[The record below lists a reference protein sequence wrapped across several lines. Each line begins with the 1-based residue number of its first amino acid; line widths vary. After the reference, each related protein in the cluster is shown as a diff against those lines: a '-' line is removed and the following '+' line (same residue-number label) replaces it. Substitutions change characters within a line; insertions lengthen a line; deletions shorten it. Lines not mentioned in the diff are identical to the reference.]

1 MRAANLMPRFAVAT
15 GVSFVMFCARLPA
28 QDLEPR
34 AYSNSP
40 IGLHFVL
47 VGYAYSTGKLLTD
60 PSLPVE
66 NVSIASH
73 VGVLGG
79 ATVVNVL
86 GQSAKLELVIP
97 YVELGAKGEV
107 FGIPH
112 ARYIDGL
119 GDPLFRFSMNFIG
132 APALTAAEFSKY
144 RQNFILGGSIRI
156 GVPLGQYDDNRL
168 VNVGSN
174 RWSVKPE
181 IGFSKAFGN
190 WTFELAPA
198 VTFYTDNDDFFGGS
212 TREQAPL
219 YSAQAHVSCTFRPG
233 LWLGIDAA
241 YYNGGRTTV
250 NDVENDDRLEGMRF
264 GLTLALPVNR
274 YHSVKL
280 YAATGLNADR
290 HHDFEG
296 LGIAWQT
303 RWGGGY

>member
-1 MRAANLMPRFAVAT
+1 MGTANLMRHLTAAT
-15 GVSFVMFCARLPA
+15 SALFIMFCSPLAA

-47 VGYAYSTGKLLTD
+47 VGYAYSTGKLLTY

-97 YVELGAKGEV
+97 YVELGAKGEA
-107 FGIPH
+107 FGMPH

-132 APALTAAEFSKY
+132 APALSAAEFSKY
-144 RQNFILGGSIRI
+144 RQNFILGGSMRI

-198 VTFYTDNDDFFGGS
+198 ATFYTDNGDFFGGT

-219 YSAQAHVSCTFRPG
+219 YSAQGHISYTFAPS
-233 LWLGIDAA
+233 LWLGLDAA
-241 YYNGGRTTV
+241 YFNGGRTTV
-250 NDVENDDRLEGMRF
+250 DGVKNDDRLEGTRF
-264 GLTLALPVNR
+264 GLTLAVPVNR
-274 YHSVKL
+274 YHSIKL
-280 YAATGLNADR
+280 YAATGYNADR
-290 HHDFEG
+290 HHDFDA